1 MTRRLSVAISTGD
14 RVVDL
19 PQPIV
24 DHLIETHPEVGR
36 EVRRWT
42 AMTRGDGRV
51 ILIAPD
57 VVAAALVLLKEPDA
71 PQ

>member
-24 DHLIETHPEVGR
+24 DRLIETHPEVDR

-42 AMTRGDGRV
+42 AMTSGEGRV
-51 ILIAPD
+51 ILIAPNI
-57 VVAAALVLLKEPDA
+57 VAAALALLKESDA
-71 PQ
+71 TK